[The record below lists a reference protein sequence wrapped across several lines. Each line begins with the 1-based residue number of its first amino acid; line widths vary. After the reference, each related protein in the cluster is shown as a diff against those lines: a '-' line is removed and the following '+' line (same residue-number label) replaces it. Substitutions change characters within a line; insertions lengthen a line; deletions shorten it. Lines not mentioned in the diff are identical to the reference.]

1 MSVLSITS
9 SLNTLRR
16 ELSRIQE
23 KQTDA
28 ANKYA
33 KQDSIIANASERL
46 GRTNNS
52 ASRISSYNRDIKRAQ
67 AEKAK
72 LSKVQAGLSK
82 DLGKKQKQIMDR
94 EKDLRKATEEEQ
106 QKQLKSIQRD
116 YSSKIDKM
124 KIEQSALLK
133 SQFESEEAN
142 ITQDSR
148 EYDVFISYARED
160 QDYAEK
166 LASSIQALDL
176 TVWIDKES
184 MAWGSSQIQAMDDG
198 IRNSRFSIIVLS
210 PSYFEKYWTI
220 HEYRSMLIKA
230 QNQHDLIL
238 PIFHHVTADQV
249 KEYNL
254 ELADRHALNT
264 SIYTVDDIANELYQ
278 LIHSTS
284 SSDNETT

>member
-1 MSVLSITS
+1 MSVSSITS

-33 KQDSIIANASERL
+33 KQDSIIANASERM
-46 GRTNNS
+46 GRTNS

-82 DLGKKQKQIMDR
+82 DLGKKQKQIIDR
-94 EKDLRKATEEEQ
+94 EKDLRKATDDEQ

-133 SQFESEEAN
+133 SQFGAEGAN
-142 ITQDSR
+142 NTWDSR
-148 EYDVFISYARED
+148 ESDVFISYAHED
-160 QDYAEK
+160 HDYAEK
-166 LASSIQALDL
+166 LAGAIQALGL
-176 TVWIDKES
+176 TVWIDNQS
-184 MAWGSSQIQAMDDG
+184 MAWGGSQIQAMDDG
-198 IRNSRFSIIVLS
+198 IRNSRFSIVVLS
-210 PSYFEKYWTI
+210 PSYFEKYWTT
-220 HEYRSMLIKA
+220 HEYRSMLVKA

-238 PIFHHVTADQV
+238 PLFHHVTADQV

-264 SIYTVDDIANELYQ
+264 SISTVEDIANELYQ
-278 LIHSTS
+278 LIHPTS
-284 SSDNETT
+284 SSDYETV

>member
-1 MSVLSITS
+1 MSVSSITS

-33 KQDSIIANASERL
+33 KQDNITANASERM
-46 GRTNNS
+46 GRTNS

-82 DLGKKQKQIMDR
+82 DLGKKQKQIIDR
-94 EKDLRKATEEEQ
+94 EKDLRKATDDEQ

-133 SQFESEEAN
+133 SQFGAEGAN
-142 ITQDSR
+142 NTRDSR
-148 EYDVFISYARED
+148 EYDVFISYAHED
-160 QDYAEK
+160 HDYAEK
-166 LASSIQALDL
+166 LAGAIQGLGL
-176 TVWIDKES
+176 TVWIDNQS
-184 MAWGSSQIQAMDDG
+184 MAWGGSQIQAMDDG
-198 IRNSRFSIIVLS
+198 IRNSRFSIVVLS
-210 PSYFEKYWTI
+210 PSYFEKYWTT
-220 HEYRSMLIKA
+220 HEYRSMLVKA

-238 PIFHHVTADQV
+238 PLFHHVTADQV

-264 SIYTVDDIANELYQ
+264 SISTVEDIANELYQ
-278 LIHSTS
+278 LINSTLS
-284 SSDNETT
+284 QVDGKS